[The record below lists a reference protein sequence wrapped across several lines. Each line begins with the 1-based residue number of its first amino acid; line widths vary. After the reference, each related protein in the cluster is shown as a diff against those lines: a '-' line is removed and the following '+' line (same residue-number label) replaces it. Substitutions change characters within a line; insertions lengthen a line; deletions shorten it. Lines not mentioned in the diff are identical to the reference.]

1 MFNYCPVLCHMLHV
15 HKTVT
20 IAAGKL
26 SSMLLDDLQQIL
38 LLSLILCGGVE
49 HLYKSNTS
57 LSNIINTSHIVYH
70 NCSFLVRIRL
80 WPVMNWYV
88 QKTVIN
94 TGCVE
99 ETAFSSAMLLGSVF
113 SR

>member
-1 MFNYCPVLCHMLHV
+1 MFNYCPVLCHMLDV

-26 SSMLLDDLQQIL
+26 FLMLLNNLQQIL

-57 LSNIINTSHIVYH
+57 LSNIINTSHVVFH
-70 NCSFLVRIRL
+70 NSSFLVRI
-80 WPVMNWYV
+80 
-88 QKTVIN
+88 
-94 TGCVE
+94 
-99 ETAFSSAMLLGSVF
+99 
-113 SR
+113 